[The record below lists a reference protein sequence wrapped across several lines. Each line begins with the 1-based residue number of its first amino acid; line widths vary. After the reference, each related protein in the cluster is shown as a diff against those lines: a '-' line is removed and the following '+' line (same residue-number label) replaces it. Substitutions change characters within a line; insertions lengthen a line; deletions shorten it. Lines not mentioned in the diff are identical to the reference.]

1 MNERITINNDITVW
15 ATLKKRDYP
24 KKWYGD
30 TRAMDVNVF
39 TIHFRKDGNE
49 VTFTFYDSPYNC
61 SRGVTKIDSDGL
73 KNAIDAILSDA
84 LCATHPFE
92 DFCDE
97 YCHDSFDP
105 QARKIYNECRNCLDK
120 VLTLMDMNSIY
131 TVLNNL

>member
-15 ATLKKRDYP
+15 GTLKKRDYP
-24 KKWYGD
+24 KKWHGD
-30 TRAMDVNVF
+30 ARAMDVNVF

-61 SRGVTKIDSDGL
+61 SRGVTKLDSDAL
-73 KNAIDAILSDA
+73 KNAVDAILSDA
-84 LCATHPFE
+84 LCATYSFE

-97 YCHDSFDP
+97 YCHDTFDP
-105 QARKIYNECRNCLDK
+105 QARKIYNGCRECLDK
-120 VLTLMDMNSIY
+120 VLTLMDIDSIY

>member
-61 SRGVTKIDSDGL
+61 SRGVTKLNSDAL
-73 KNAIDAILSDA
+73 KDAIDAILSDA

-105 QARKIYNECRNCLDK
+105 QTRKIYNECRKCLDK